1 MSTIAIMP
9 MDQPEELTLLLPNPS
24 HINLAF
30 TSTTNCAQASEL
42 FDSKRLTPHDPFIF
56 PIVQYPK
63 RFLSDGEELEQRM
76 QLKQCGLSEQEINK
90 EISFC
95 KSGGTVV
102 SAFPNKLF
110 KRSKRDGEI
119 ILGDFKLGEGFI
131 AWQKKCEQN
140 FKKNPHIIGGPNTHL
155 ELVALEIVTV
165 NGDHAHNS
173 PYVEKTVYRPST
185 VHLNESTN

>member
-9 MDQPEELTLLLPNPS
+9 MDQPKELALLLPNPS
-24 HINLAF
+24 RMNLAF

-56 PIVQYPK
+56 PIVQHLK
-63 RFLSDGEELEQRM
+63 RSLSDGEELEQRM

-110 KRSKRDGEI
+110 ERRRDGDI
-119 ILGDFKLGEGFI
+119 VLDDFKLGEEFI

-140 FKKNPHIIGGPNTHL
+140 FKKNPLIIGGPNTHL
-155 ELVALEIVTV
+155 ELVALGIVTV
-165 NGDHAHNS
+165 NGGHAHNS
-173 PYVEKTVYRPST
+173 PYVDKNIYRPST